1 MQLGVHLPS
10 AGIGTTAE
18 GILETAKGVEALGFD
33 AVWLFDHLFT
43 PTDLDSKY
51 PYSGDGGY
59 ALSASDPFF
68 DPLGLIGVI
77 AGATTRIKIATGVMI
92 AAYRSPI
99 VLGKALATI
108 ENFAPG
114 RLVLGLGTGWMREE
128 FDALGVPFERRGAR
142 FTEYLDAL
150 RAIWSGEACSF
161 EGEFYRWEEAGFLP
175 APSAPIP
182 LIVGGHS
189 DAALKRAAQHGDGWA
204 GVTRKGQGSGLEGLD
219 TRLGVLDGF
228 LDEAGRSRQGFEVSY
243 QSVLWFSDAPNAKLP
258 LTGPPEVIAESL
270 KRLDEMG
277 VTMVDLAVFGPG
289 SLIVETA
296 ERFASEVKPLL

>member
-1 MQLGVHLPS
+1 MEFGVHLPS
-10 AGIGTTAE
+10 AGPGASAA
-18 GILETAKGVEALGFD
+18 GILEVARGVEDLGFD

-43 PTDLDSKY
+43 PTDLETKY

-59 ALSASDPFF
+59 ALSAADPFF
-68 DPLGLIGVI
+68 DPLALIGVI
-77 AGATTRIKIATGVMI
+77 SAATSKVKIATGVMI

-114 RLVLGLGTGWMREE
+114 RLVMGLGPGWMREE
-128 FDALGVPFERRGAR
+128 FDALGIPFERRGAR
-142 FTEYLDAL
+142 FTEYLKAL
-150 RAIWSGEACSF
+150 RAIWSGEACAF

-175 APSAPIP
+175 APTAPIP

-189 DAALKRAAQHGDGWA
+189 DGALKRAARHGDGWA
-204 GVTRKGQGSGLEGLD
+204 GITRKGQGSGLAGLEA
-219 TRLGVLDGF
+219 RLRFLDGS
-228 LDEAGRSRQGFEVSY
+228 LEEAGRSRAGFEVTY
-243 QSVLWFSDAPNAKLP
+243 QSALWFSDTPNDKLP

-270 KRLDEMG
+270 KRLDELG
-277 VTMVDLAVFGPG
+277 VTMVDLAVFGPP

-296 ERFASEVKPLL
+296 GRFAAEVKPLL